1 MSSSRVPTH
10 VAFSDESSHNQG
22 RYRGLG
28 LLTLENSNLES
39 TKTGVAD
46 LLKSSGVHEIKWQ
59 KVRNARGRFAALKLF
74 EYALDAIRTGWFRV
88 DVLTWDV
95 QDQRHSITGRDDI
108 ANLHRM
114 YYHLF
119 RNVLKNRWPDDAV
132 WHLYPDENNA
142 MDWDSVGEILG
153 NASTRREVIGDL
165 FSKRSFKASLK
176 RDFRIE
182 QIIPSQSHME
192 PLVQLAD
199 LFVGI
204 GVYSRA
210 SFDVFNEWCH
220 VNPSTETLFPLSVT
234 DGSAIVRTDNER
246 CTVLREFE
254 GTSRRHRLNV
264 SLRASKGLRSR
275 NPAERINFWWYEPQ
289 HSKDKAPVKTRDSR
303 V

>member
-1 MSSSRVPTH
+1 MSRVPTH

-39 TKTGVAD
+39 AKMRVAD
-46 LLKSSGVHEIKWQ
+46 LLKDSGVQEIKWQ
-59 KVRNARGRFAALKLF
+59 KVRDARGRFAALKLF
-74 EYALDAIRTGWFRV
+74 EYALEAIRTGQLRV

-95 QDQRHSITGRDDI
+95 YDQRHSIVGRDDTE
-108 ANLHRM
+108 NLHRM

-119 RNVLKNRWPDDAV
+119 RNVMKNRWPDYAV

-142 MDWDSVGEILG
+142 MDWESVGEILG
-153 NASTRREVIGDL
+153 NASTRREIVGDL

-182 QIIPSQSHME
+182 QIIPSQSHLE

-204 GVYSRA
+204 GVYSRTR
-210 SFDVFNEWCH
+210 FHIFNEWCL
-220 VNPSTETLFPLSVT
+220 VKTCTETLFPLSVT
-234 DGSAIVRTDNER
+234 DGSEIVKADNER

-254 GTSRRHRLNV
+254 DRASRHKLNV
-264 SLRASKGLRSR
+264 SLRSSKGLRSR
-275 NPAERINFWWYEPQ
+275 NPAERMNFWWYEPQ
-289 HSKDKAPVKTRDSR
+289 HSKDRAPIKTRDSR
-303 V
+303 Q